1 MEIKE
6 KSNFFS
12 LRFEKNFFKK
22 VFLIAIS
29 FLFGSLISFSWLQF
43 LNFGDFY
50 FSKVILFLLVYFL
63 FFVLVIEAILFKKK
77 LSLAALSIVDTAS
90 LFWLYFL
97 EKTYYLGLKN
107 LLSFNRIFLIEL
119 SSIIAVFFLFFLG
132 KISIRRREKLL
143 VNFSFSK
150 ISSFGL
156 FCFCLSLV
164 ISFALIFNFYILFGK
179 FLWIDGLFNFLKID
193 LKSLNTF
200 DELVSRFF
208 QDSLMAKSLENYL
221 NEKFSFNINFN
232 QPISQIIF
240 KIFKEKE
247 PFKLFL
253 FFESTILLILLLLFS
268 IVRFLVKIFGG
279 IMMEFLFVSGLIK
292 KTYKNVPKEIIEF

>member
-63 FFVLVIEAILFKKK
+63 LFVLVIEAILFKKK
-77 LSLAALSIVDTAS
+77 LSLAILSIIDTIS

-97 EKTYYLGLKN
+97 EKIYCVGLKN
-107 LLSFNRIFLIEL
+107 FFSFNRTFLIEFL
-119 SSIIAVFFLFFLG
+119 SIIVVFFLFFLG
-132 KISIRRREKLL
+132 KISTRRREKLL

-164 ISFALIFNFYILFGK
+164 ISFVLIFNFYILFGK
-179 FLWIDGLFNFLKID
+179 FLWLDGVFNLLKID
-193 LKSLNTF
+193 LKSLNTL
-200 DELVSRFF
+200 DELISRFC
-208 QDSLMAKSLENYL
+208 QDSLMAKNLENYL
-221 NEKFSFNINFN
+221 NEKFSFKIDFN
-232 QPISQIIF
+232 QSISYILF

-247 PFKLFL
+247 PFRLFL
-253 FFESTILLILLLLFS
+253 FFEATILLILFSLFS
-268 IVRFLVKIFGG
+268 IIRFLVKIFGG
-279 IMMEFLFVSGLIK
+279 IMMELLFVSGLVK